1 MTNSKPHFVI
11 NGYSENDK
19 SLPGFSKILTAAG
32 ESLLVESS
40 KIVKSFPVEASSEK
54 GLCRIFVED
63 GANIWLGVTG
73 EILQK
78 LNPSVPNIGDST
90 ILKWMDDGGTI
101 SKSRDDN
108 FTVGTQ
114 L

>member
-19 SLPGFSKILTAAG
+19 SLSGFTKILTAAG

-40 KIVKSFPVEASSEK
+40 KIVKSFPIEASSSN
-54 GLCRIFVED
+54 GLSRIFVEES
-63 GANIWLGVTG
+63 ANIWLGVSG

-78 LNPSVPNIGDST
+78 LNPTSASIGDGT
-90 ILKWMDDGGTI
+90 VLKWMDDGGTI

-108 FTVGTQ
+108 FTVGNQ